1 MPFKIELNDAY
12 KAFTFDQDKILPPEE
27 TVKRFKEKLK
37 KVNLDILKGTVR
49 IDNKRLDIPV
59 YFSLCGKDA
68 YNIIGTKKQMGKGGT
83 PSQAEASAVMEL
95 AERFSF
101 FSFTKNPDNFFTER
115 FCNLKDKA
123 LPFDMIARSV
133 HDESPDLPATR
144 KIFENLPL
152 KWTWAYNLTCQ
163 EETLVPFDWF
173 FAINEFN
180 GPSAG
185 NCVEEAIS
193 QGICEIIER
202 HTSSVVSHKKFKVP
216 AIRVDS
222 ATDSLV
228 VEMIGKYRK
237 VGVKLFVSDFT
248 LDTGIPTVGVLAYD
262 PNTFPGLS
270 EIVWTAGTTPNPQK
284 AFSRALT
291 EVAQLAGDFDT
302 ASNYVAS
309 GLPKFKKQD
318 DADYIMNPGKEIDI
332 GALPDLSDEN
342 IKIEVQ
348 NCLTALANIGMEVLI
363 INTTHADLEIP
374 AFYTIIPGAH
384 FRERALG
391 TSVGMFSAKHI
402 ATNRSPLEA
411 IAELNKIDQDIPGK
425 YYVQFYLGSC
435 HITLDD
441 PKSALK
447 YFEAA
452 LNLDPH
458 EQDVPSIYSYMGVAL
473 KDMGEYRKALEVL
486 QKGEQLDQERTDI
499 YNLMGFCHFK
509 LKEHEAAIENFRK
522 VIDLDPS
529 SAIDYANIASN
540 YRDMGLRT
548 KAIRYYEMALALDSS
563 IEFAK
568 KNLKKLKR
576 AGKLIRCRKCPI
588 LFFTSAVHW
597 FISFKIFDVRC
608 LSDFVLSK
616 RAATAPISVKNT

>member
-12 KAFTFDQDKILPPEE
+12 KAYTFDQDKILAPED

-49 IDNKRLDIPV
+49 IDNKRLEIPV

-68 YNIIGTKKQMGKGGT
+68 QNIIGTKKQMGKGGT

-101 FSFTKNPDNFFTER
+101 FSFVKNPNNFITER
-115 FCNLKDKA
+115 YCNLKDNA
-123 LPFDMIARSV
+123 LPFEMIAKSV
-133 HDESPDLPATR
+133 HDESADLPITR

-152 KWTWAYNLTCQ
+152 KWTWAYNLTRQ
-163 EETLVPFDWF
+163 EATLVPFDWF

-185 NCVEEAIS
+185 NCAEEAIS
-193 QGICEIIER
+193 QGICEIVER
-202 HTSSVVSHKKFKVP
+202 HTSSLVSHNQLKVP
-216 AIRVDS
+216 AVRVDS

-262 PNTFPGLS
+262 PNTFPELS

-309 GLPKFKKQD
+309 GLPKFKKLA
-318 DADYIMNPGKEIDI
+318 DADYIINPGREIDI
-332 GALPDLSDEN
+332 GVLPDLSDDN

-348 NCLTALANIGMEVLI
+348 NCLTALAKAGMQVLI
-363 INTTHADLEIP
+363 INTTHSDLEIP

-391 TSVGMFSAKHI
+391 TNVGMFSAKHI
-402 ATNRSPLEA
+402 ATSRSPLDA
-411 IAELNKIDQDIPGK
+411 IAELNKIDRDLPGK
-425 YYVQFYLGSC
+425 YYVRFYLGSC
-435 HITLDD
+435 HIALGD

-458 EQDVPSIYSYMGVAL
+458 KQDVPSIYSYMGVAL
-473 KDMGEYRKALEVL
+473 KDMKEYRKALEVL
-486 QKGEQLDQERTDI
+486 QRGEQLDQERTDI

-509 LKEHEAAIENFRK
+509 LKEHETAIENFKK
-522 VIDLDPS
+522 VIELDPS

-548 KAIRYYEMALALDSS
+548 KAIRYYEMALALDPS

-568 KNLKKLKR
+568 ENLKKLKR
-576 AGKLIRCRKCPI
+576 
-588 LFFTSAVHW
+588 
-597 FISFKIFDVRC
+597 
-608 LSDFVLSK
+608 
-616 RAATAPISVKNT
+616 